1 MSKTICVTGG
11 SGFLGSHI
19 IKLLLEKGYTV
30 HTTVRNKNKGVEHL
44 TSLKNSHNLKFFEA
58 DLLKDSFDEAF
69 TGCSAVFHTASP
81 FFLTTNDPE
90 NDLIKPAVEGTK
102 NILRSVDKIETINT
116 LVVTSSIAAIA
127 YKTVEIGHVWSE
139 EDWSDEELMRTK
151 NQFYQLSKTLAEKEV
166 WKWEETQK
174 RKVRVATINPAMII
188 GPPLQSTVNTS
199 TDILISLINGS
210 KQKISNVRFFYC
222 DVREVALAHLLI
234 LENQNAHGRHLIA
247 NEHKHAEDICNSLR
261 TWYPTRE
268 SKIPKE
274 LDFNPNDKLPE
285 TKADTSKLQSL
296 GLKYL
301 SFEQSAKDTVD
312 SSIQKGFL

>member
-1 MSKTICVTGG
+1 MSKTVCVTGG
-11 SGFLGSHI
+11 SGFLGSHL
-19 IKLLLEKGYTV
+19 IKLLLENGYTV
-30 HTTVRNKNKGVEHL
+30 HTTVRNKNKGMEHL
-44 TSLKNSHNLKFFEA
+44 TSLKNSENLKFFEA
-58 DLLKDSFDEAF
+58 DLLKDSFDQAF
-69 TGCSAVFHTASP
+69 AGCSAVFHTASP
-81 FFLTTNDPE
+81 FFYSSSDPE

-102 NILRSVDKIETINT
+102 NVLKSVDNIESVTT
-116 LVVTSSIAAIA
+116 LIVTSSIAAVA
-127 YKTVEIGHVWSE
+127 YKTVEKGHVWSE
-139 EDWSDEELMRTK
+139 EDWSDEEYMKSK
-151 NQFYQLSKTLAEKEV
+151 NLFYQLSKTLAEKEV
-166 WKWEETQK
+166 WKWEKTQT
-174 RKVRVATINPAMII
+174 RKVRVATINPSMII

-210 KQKISNVRFFYC
+210 KQKIPNMRFFYC
-222 DVREVALAHLLI
+222 DVREVALAHLLV
-234 LENQNAHGRHLIA
+234 LENQTAHGRFLCA
-247 NEHKHAEDICNSLR
+247 NESKHAEDISNSLR